1 MLFKQRNELFI
12 EEPVLHM
19 SLIARKNE
27 PISNDRE
34 RGHRGGR
41 LGPMAYYV
49 VIVDL
54 EENGSPDR
62 YLALNLLMCDFGFMP
77 RGPETLRP
85 AQFSITS
92 TLPPG
97 WAEAHGGGSDQ
108 SRAAPCHRGCLRD

>member
-1 MLFKQRNELFI
+1 
-12 EEPVLHM
+12 
-19 SLIARKNE
+19 
-27 PISNDRE
+27 
-34 RGHRGGR
+34 
-41 LGPMAYYV
+41 MAYYV

-92 TLPPG
+92 TLPLG
-97 WAEAHGGGSDQ
+97 GLKHMVEDRIKAELPHVTGDAYEI
-108 SRAAPCHRGCLRD
+108 RAMVQ